1 MWRWGL
7 ALCVAGGLCAVAAAQ
22 TAISGDRQFQAGRE
36 ADLNQWRW
44 AQTQRNRELSE
55 GDKAVQAV
63 TAAIT
68 RGDCVAAAAALNAG
82 LAKSHPEVW
91 LLAGAMF
98 EDGLCLKANWERA
111 LNFYQRADNAGQAG
125 AALRLAAGYAA
136 PVGGRDLAASLWWAL
151 RAKVALP
158 APCAQAAAQA
168 GEPDRFVATLKAWP
182 AGQLDACAYAG
193 AVMAA
198 VQDELAEPDE
208 LAAGLGLEGPVRVV
222 FLPADGRV
230 DFSDDLKP
238 VGGVVG
244 DAATRDAAASAAR
257 EALRQQLR
265 QAADRALKRHAK
277 PAAVPASWRVESEH
291 VLKLAR

>member
-1 MWRWGL
+1 MRR
-7 ALCVAGGLCAVAAAQ
+7 ALVAAVAWALAAAAPAQ
-22 TAISGDRQFQAGRE
+22 TAPGGERQFQAGRE

-44 AQTQRNRELSE
+44 VQSQRNRELSE

-111 LNFYQRADNAGQAG
+111 LNLYQRADNAGQPG
-125 AALRLAAGYAA
+125 AALRLASGYAA
-136 PVGGRDLAASLWWAL
+136 PSGGRDLAASLWWAV
-151 RAKVALP
+151 RGKVALP
-158 APCAQAAAQA
+158 APCAQVAAQA
-168 GEPDRFVATLKAWP
+168 GEPDRFVAALQAWP
-182 AGQLDACAYAG
+182 AGQLEACAYAG

-198 VQDELAEPDE
+198 VQSELAEPGE
-208 LAAGLGLEGPVRVV
+208 LAAGLGLEGPVRIAFV
-222 FLPADGRV
+222 PADGRFDV
-230 DFSDDLKP
+230 SDDLKP
-238 VGGVVG
+238 LGGVVG
-244 DAATRDAAASAAR
+244 DAATRDTAAR
-257 EALRQQLR
+257 TMRAALQQQLK
-265 QAADRALKRHAK
+265 QAADGALKRHVK
-277 PAAVPASWRVESEH
+277 PAAVPAAWRVESEH